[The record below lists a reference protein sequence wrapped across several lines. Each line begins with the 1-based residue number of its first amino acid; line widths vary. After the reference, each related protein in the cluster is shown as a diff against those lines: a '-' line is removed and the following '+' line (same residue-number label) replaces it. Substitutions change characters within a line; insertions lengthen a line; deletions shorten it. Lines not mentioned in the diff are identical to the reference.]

1 MPSLL
6 NRSTE
11 RRSLVSGVSR
21 CCLHRR
27 LHAKCRHC
35 TFTVSTLLYAL
46 AVCYPFVPQLSLQQK
61 HPRVPFK
68 RLFSERRMD
77 DALTVFDRMYKGEKQ
92 AQRERAGKY
101 VCKTGY
107 YVRVH
112 I

>member
-1 MPSLL
+1 
-6 NRSTE
+6 
-11 RRSLVSGVSR
+11 
-21 CCLHRR
+21 
-27 LHAKCRHC
+27 
-35 TFTVSTLLYAL
+35 
-46 AVCYPFVPQLSLQQK
+46 
-61 HPRVPFK
+61 
-68 RLFSERRMD
+68 MD